1 VTQLRPDA
9 AGRRRWWI
17 CALLFAATTINY
29 IDRNALSV
37 LKTRLQQP
45 LEAGGLALTDADYGW
60 ITFAFTAAYAAFPP
74 LIGAAIDRFGVKRSL
89 GVALVLW
96 SLASAAHGLVATALG
111 LVVVRFLL
119 GMAEAAHFP
128 AAIKAVAMW
137 FPQQERAL
145 ATGLFNSGTA
155 LGIIA
160 SPLTVW
166 LALTFGW
173 QAAFVA
179 IGIAGLVWLG
189 FWQRGFHAPDQH
201 PALSAEE
208 LAHIR
213 AGQPPAAEALRL
225 PWTALLRYREIWP
238 FLCAK
243 LLTDPVWWFFLF
255 WLPSYL
261 ERERGQNPLQSA
273 GLVALIYLG
282 SSVGSIF
289 GGWLSGHLTQR
300 GWPVGKARMA
310 TMGLFAACMPASIA
324 AYWVDSFAVCVA
336 LIALATAC
344 HQAWSANL
352 LTSATDLFPTRV
364 SGAVIGLGATA
375 GGIGG
380 MFIALLT
387 ALTVQWTGTQQWAFV
402 YAGLMHLTSLAIFW
416 LWFRGRFERV
426 DLDAGLDLTR
436 RHRGLLAAGSV
447 AVLAGL
453 ALVWLITANWQ
464 ACVAAAKF
472 SGAAQALTAAAGLG
486 LIGALLSYAG
496 RPHGR
501 PASLVALTS

>member
-1 VTQLRPDA
+1 MVGA
-9 AGRRRWWI
+9 AATPLGRQRWVI
-17 CALLFAATTINY
+17 CALLFVATTINY

-37 LKTRLQQP
+37 LKTSLQQP
-45 LEAGGLALTDADYGW
+45 VAAGGLALTDADYGW

-74 LIGAAIDRFGVKRSL
+74 LIGIGIDRFGVKRSL
-89 GVALVLW
+89 AAALLLW
-96 SLASAAHGLVATALG
+96 SAAAAAHGLVATVIG

-145 ATGLFNSGTA
+145 ATGIFNAGTA
-155 LGIIA
+155 LGVIA
-160 SPLTVW
+160 SPVTVW

-173 QAAFVA
+173 QAAFIA
-179 IGIAGLVWLG
+179 IGAVGLAWLV
-189 FWQRGFHAPDQH
+189 FWEKGFHAPERH
-201 PALSAEE
+201 PKVSAAE

-213 AGQPPAAEALRL
+213 AGQAQQEQAVKL
-225 PWTALLRYREIWP
+225 PWTALLRYRAIWP
-238 FLCAK
+238 FLIGK

-261 ERERGQNPLQSA
+261 ERERGQNPLKSA

-289 GGWLSGHLTQR
+289 GGWLSSMLLQR
-300 GWPVGKARMA
+300 GWPVGRARMTA
-310 TMGLFAACMPASIA
+310 MGLAAACMPGAIL
-324 AYWVDSFAVCVA
+324 AYYSDSFALCVG
-336 LIALATAC
+336 LITLATAC

-352 LTSATDLFPTRV
+352 LTSATDLFPTKV
-364 SGAVIGLGATA
+364 SGAVVGLGATA

-380 MFIALLT
+380 MFIALLA
-387 ALTVQWTGTQQWAFV
+387 ALAVQWTGTQQWVFV
-402 YAGLMHLTSLAIFW
+402 FAGLMHLTSLCIFW

-426 DLDAGLDLTR
+426 DVDAGMDMRQAHRPLLT
-436 RHRGLLAAGSV
+436 GGG
-447 AVLAGL
+447 VLAVAGTVL
-453 ALVWLITANWQ
+453 AWVIAANWD

-472 SGAAQALTAAAGLG
+472 SGAAQALTAAIGLA
-486 LIGALLSYAG
+486 LIGLALLHAG
-496 RPHGR
+496 RPH
-501 PASLVALTS
+501 ANLEAVACT